1 MIPGTEDSHMN
12 AVSPD
17 HTQQI
22 GRVVELLRQSRSL
35 LFITGA
41 GLSADSGLPT
51 YRGVGG
57 LYEGQDPE
65 EGLPIESLLSQEVMY
80 NRPELTWK
88 YLLQIE
94 RACRGAKPNRGH
106 EVIAEM
112 ESRFERVWVLTQN
125 VDGFHRR
132 AGSRN
137 VIDIHGDL
145 HRLRC
150 IHCPFGQPVSDYAG
164 LDIPP
169 RCPAC
174 GGVLRPDV
182 VLFGER
188 LPERQLA
195 DYRAETT
202 RGFDLVLSVGT
213 TSIFPY
219 ISAPVLDAY
228 HLRKPSVEINP
239 GETDVTEFVAV
250 KLPLGAAVALD
261 TIWKSYHL

>member
-1 MIPGTEDSHMN
+1 MVTL
-12 AVSPD
+12 SPD
-17 HTQQI
+17 DARRVGQ
-22 GRVVELLRQSRSL
+22 VVELLRQSRSL

-65 EGLPIESLLSQEVMY
+65 EGLPIEAMLSGEVMQA
-80 NRPELTWK
+80 RPALTWK

-94 RACRGAKPNRGH
+94 QACRAATPNRGH
-106 EVIAEM
+106 EVIAAM
-112 ESRFERVWVLTQN
+112 ESRFDRVWVLTQN

-137 VIDIHGDL
+137 VIEIHGGL
-145 HRLRC
+145 HRVRC
-150 IHCPFGQPVSDYAG
+150 IHCPHEQSVADYAG
-164 LDIPP
+164 FSIPP

-188 LPERQLA
+188 LPARQFA
-195 DYRAETT
+195 TYQAEAG
-202 RGFDLVLSVGT
+202 RGFDLVLSIGT
-213 TSIFPY
+213 TSVFPY

-228 HLRKPSVEINP
+228 HFRRPSVEINP
-239 GETDVTEFVAV
+239 GETDVTEFVTV
-250 KLPLGAAVALD
+250 KVPLGAAEALD
-261 TIWKSYHL
+261 MIWAEFNK

>member
-1 MIPGTEDSHMN
+1 MDALT
-12 AVSPD
+12 PD
-17 HTQQI
+17 DARDVGQ
-22 GRVVELLRQSRSL
+22 VVDLLRQSHSL

-57 LYEGQDPE
+57 LYDAQETE
-65 EGLPIESLLSQEVMY
+65 EGVPIETLLSGEVFAT
-80 NRPELTWK
+80 RPELTWK
-88 YLLQIE
+88 YLLQVE
-94 RACRGAKPNRGH
+94 RAGRDARPNRGH

-112 ESRFERVWVLTQN
+112 ERRFERVWVLTQN
-125 VDGFHRR
+125 VDGLHRR

-145 HRLRC
+145 HQIRC
-150 IHCPFGQPVSDYAG
+150 TRCAYEQPVNDYEGFA
-164 LDIPP
+164 IPP

-174 GGVLRPDV
+174 GSVLRPDV

-188 LPERQLA
+188 LPARQLA
-195 DYRAETT
+195 AYQAETA

-213 TSIFPY
+213 TSVFPY

-228 HLRKPSVEINP
+228 HFRKPSVEINP
-239 GETDVTEFVAV
+239 GDTDVTEFVTV
-250 KLPLGAAVALD
+250 KLPLGAAATLEA
-261 TIWKSYHL
+261 IWTRYGG

>member
-1 MIPGTEDSHMN
+1 MN
-12 AVSPD
+12 ALTHENARRVG
-17 HTQQI
+17 Q
-22 GRVVELLRQSRSL
+22 VVELLRASRSVL
-35 LFITGA
+35 VITGA

-57 LYEGQDPE
+57 LYEDRHPE
-65 EGLPIESLLSQEVMY
+65 GNVPIEELMSGEMLAA
-80 NRPELTWK
+80 RPDLTWK

-94 RACRGAKPNRGH
+94 EAGRHATPNRGH

-112 ESRFERVWVLTQN
+112 ESRFDRLWVLTQN
-125 VDGFHRR
+125 VDGLHRK

-145 HRLRC
+145 HALRC
-150 IHCPFGQPVSDYAG
+150 TRCPCQQVVDDYTG
-164 LDIPP
+164 LAVPP

-174 GGVLRPDV
+174 RGVVRPEV

-188 LPERQLA
+188 LPAKQLA
-195 DYRAETT
+195 VYQAETA

-213 TSIFPY
+213 TSVFPY

-228 HLRKPSVEINP
+228 HFKKPSVEINP
-239 GETDVTEFVAV
+239 GETDVTEFVTV
-250 KLPLGAAVALD
+250 KLALGAAAALD
-261 TIWKSYHL
+261 AIWAGYNN

>member
-1 MIPGTEDSHMN
+1 MRSDVTHTLT
-12 AVSPD
+12 PD
-17 HTQQI
+17 DASRV
-22 GRVVELLRQSRSL
+22 GEVVELLRASRSVL
-35 LFITGA
+35 VITGA

-51 YRGVGG
+51 YRGIGG
-57 LYEGQDPE
+57 LYDGRDPE
-65 EGLPIESLLSQEVMY
+65 EGLPIETLLSGEFMRD
-80 NRPELTWK
+80 RPELTWK

-94 RACRGAKPNRGH
+94 QACRAARPNRGH

-112 ESRFERVWVLTQN
+112 EARFERVWVLTQN

-137 VIDIHGDL
+137 VIHIHGDL
-145 HRLRC
+145 RRVRC
-150 IHCPFGQPVSDYAG
+150 MHCPYEMEVTDYSGFA
-164 LDIPP
+164 LPP

-188 LPERQLA
+188 LPAPQLVT
-195 DYRAETT
+195 YQTETA

-213 TSIFPY
+213 TSAFPY

-228 HLRKPSVEINP
+228 HFRKPSVEINP
-239 GETDVTEFVAV
+239 CDTDVTEFVTV
-250 KLPLGAAVALD
+250 KLPLRAAAALD
-261 TIWKSYHL
+261 AIWRGYTG

>member
-1 MIPGTEDSHMN
+1 METLPSEDRRRIDR
-12 AVSPD
+12 A
-17 HTQQI
+17 
-22 GRVVELLRQSRSL
+22 VELLRQSRSV

-57 LYEGQDPE
+57 LYDGRDPE
-65 EGLPIESLLSQEVMY
+65 EGVPIEVLLSGEVMRA
-80 NRPELTWK
+80 RPELTWK

-94 RACRGAKPNRGH
+94 QACRAAGPNRGH
-106 EVIAEM
+106 EVIAAM
-112 ESRFERVWVLTQN
+112 ESRFERLWVLTQN

-132 AGSRN
+132 AGSHN

-145 HRLRC
+145 HHVRC
-150 IHCPFGQPVSDYAG
+150 MSCPYETPVADYTGFA
-164 LDIPP
+164 IPP

-182 VLFGER
+182 VLFGEQ
-188 LPERQLA
+188 LPQRQLA
-195 DYRAETT
+195 TYREETG

-213 TSIFPY
+213 TSVFPY

-228 HLRKPSVEINP
+228 HFHKPSVEINP
-239 GETDVTEFVAV
+239 GETDVTEFVTV
-250 KLPLGAAVALD
+250 KLPMGAAAALD
-261 TIWKSYHL
+261 VIWTRFNA